1 MSIKAGQGDEIFL
14 GIAFHYLSLQGRFAY
29 ARGRAR
35 VASDAFWYRC
45 YPLFGTHT
53 CPLAVPGLYITRAEI
68 G

>member
-1 MSIKAGQGDEIFL
+1 MSLTAGQGDEIFL
-14 GIAFHYLSLQGRFAY
+14 DMVFQYQSLQGRIAY

-35 VASDAFWYRC
+35 AASDAFWYRC
-45 YPLFGTHT
+45 DPLFGTHT